1 MIETKDFTLKTGG
14 MLVVDKRK
22 VYFMHRLY
30 WRSEIKYYDLI
41 DFLGKRIRDV
51 LIRNKLGNAGWELD
65 NIEFESTLSDQKIA
79 ELISQFINSTK
90 KKGLN
95 NEQ

>member
-51 LIRNKLGNAGWELD
+51 YIRNKLGNAGWELD

-90 KKGLN
+90 KD
-95 NEQ
+95 